1 MTNDTR
7 DWREAKPKWAI
18 DAAQAEMK
26 RWEVTAAL
34 SWPQEAR
41 PEPLPF
47 QWGEYDT
54 VHGTPEPGTY
64 WNTGRYASRVEIREK
79 VKGDVTWKR
88 WLFREGVREEWTT
101 SVVRGPLY
109 ATEREACL
117 AALWNACEAAAPAL
131 AAARAKLLTASDTPE

>member
-1 MTNDTR
+1 VTENR

-18 DAAQAEMK
+18 DAATAEIAQ
-26 RWEVTAAL
+26 WQITAAL
-34 SWPQEAR
+34 AWPQEAR

-47 QWGEYDT
+47 GWGGYDQPY
-54 VHGTPEPGTY
+54 GTPEPGTY
-64 WNTGRYASRVEIREK
+64 WNNGRYASRVEIREK

-88 WLFREGVREEWTT
+88 WLFREGGREEWTT

-117 AALWNACEAAAPAL
+117 AALWNSCEAAAKLL
-131 AAARAKLLTASDTPE
+131 AYARAKLLTASDCVE